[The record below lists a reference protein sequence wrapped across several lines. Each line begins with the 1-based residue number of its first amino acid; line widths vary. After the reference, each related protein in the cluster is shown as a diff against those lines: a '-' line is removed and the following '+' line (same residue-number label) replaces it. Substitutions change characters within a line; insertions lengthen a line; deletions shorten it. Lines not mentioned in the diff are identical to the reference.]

1 MTLEIESRRN
11 MFVVLTAVAV
21 VASPPNVVFVV
32 SDDLGFNDVG
42 FHGSEIETP
51 FLDSL
56 ALGKHSVHLDNYYG
70 QSICTPAR
78 ASMLTGRYAS
88 HTGMQHSYW
97 TQGAAGGL
105 PLRFRTMG
113 DHFRSAGYAPPVRRC
128 ATAAARPPLRYRRC
142 AARALAHLNCARLLA
157 PRP

>member
-1 MTLEIESRRN
+1 M
-11 MFVVLTAVAV
+11 VVFLLLLLALPPVAA

-56 ALGKHSVHLDNYYG
+56 ALGEHSVHLDNYYG

-78 ASMLTGRYAS
+78 AAMLTGRYAS

-113 DHFRSAGYAPPVRRC
+113 DHVRSAGYATTVSYRRC
-128 ATAAARPPLRYRRC
+128 LATAAA
-142 AARALAHLNCARLLA
+142 
-157 PRP
+157 